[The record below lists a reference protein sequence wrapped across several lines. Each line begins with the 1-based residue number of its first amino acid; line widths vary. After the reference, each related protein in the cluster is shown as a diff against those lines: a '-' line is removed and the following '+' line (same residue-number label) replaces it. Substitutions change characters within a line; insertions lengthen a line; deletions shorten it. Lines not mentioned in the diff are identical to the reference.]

1 MTKKNT
7 FLAGAAT
14 ADISPATSQFLCG
27 YPHVERWSTGLHD
40 PLTSSALALDDGQ
53 TCLLFIANDI
63 LYVPKSIVARA
74 RQRLARAILTRWG
87 RG

>member
-27 YPHVERWSTGLHD
+27 YPHVER
-40 PLTSSALALDDGQ
+40 
-53 TCLLFIANDI
+53 
-63 LYVPKSIVARA
+63 
-74 RQRLARAILTRWG
+74 
-87 RG
+87 